1 MRPTLITSVPGVERA
16 EQPEHVSS
24 NRDASSYAGLA
35 GLRHGANIFLA
46 GRE

>member
-1 MRPTLITSVPGVERA
+1 MRPTLITSVPGVDRA

-24 NRDASSYAGLA
+24 NRASSSYAGLA
-35 GLRHGANIFLA
+35 GIRHGASIFLT